1 MQRSFLY
8 AFFLPLCERV
18 SKDIRCYIGF
28 THTFI
33 YPMNERMWC
42 VPTSL
47 NLRTM
52 AEQTAI
58 VQLSAQIE
66 MLTAYIRKSDDEIIY
81 DLTDLEQVLKVSR
94 RTLFK
99 WRADG
104 VLPLTELGGKLYIS
118 KRRLFEL
125 IESNPALQKG
135 GRHE

>member
-1 MQRSFLY
+1 
-8 AFFLPLCERV
+8 
-18 SKDIRCYIGF
+18 
-28 THTFI
+28 
-33 YPMNERMWC
+33 
-42 VPTSL
+42 
-47 NLRTM
+47 M

-104 VLPLTELGGKLYIS
+104 VLPLTESGGKLYIS

>member
-1 MQRSFLY
+1 MQRSFFY
-8 AFFLPLCERV
+8 AFFLPLCERAN
-18 SKDIRCYIGF
+18 KNIRCYIGF

-33 YPMNERMWC
+33 YPMNEQMWC
-42 VPTSL
+42 VPASL
-47 NLRTM
+47 NLKTM

-58 VQLSAQIE
+58 AKLLAQIE
-66 MLTAYIRKSDDEIIY
+66 KLAAYIKKSDDEIIY

-94 RTLFK
+94 RTLFA
-99 WRADG
+99 WRANG

-135 GRHE
+135 GHHE

>member
-1 MQRSFLY
+1 
-8 AFFLPLCERV
+8 
-18 SKDIRCYIGF
+18 
-28 THTFI
+28 
-33 YPMNERMWC
+33 
-42 VPTSL
+42 
-47 NLRTM
+47 M

-58 VQLSAQIE
+58 AQLSAQIE

-104 VLPLTELGGKLYIS
+104 VLPLTELVGKLYIS

-125 IESNPALQKG
+125 IESNPSLQK
-135 GRHE
+135 